1 LTNKQ
6 QQHNGVSIMTM
17 LMRLRLITAVAVVSS
32 AAALA
37 ATAQTQTPAPQ
48 TSPPPA
54 VKPEPAPTPPAGPQ
68 MKPSDSV
75 RGPLT
80 APKPSDTQSAA
91 PAKNPMIGLSVFSSD
106 GSKLGSVQSV
116 NAGSDGTVKAIRL
129 KTGGFLG
136 FGGKMVEIPEGK
148 FTKSG
153 ENVQLGMTADEVSKL
168 PEVKN
173 QS

>member
-1 LTNKQ
+1 
-6 QQHNGVSIMTM
+6 MTM
-17 LMRLRLITAVAVVSS
+17 LTRLRLIGAAVLVSS

-37 ATAQTQTPAPQ
+37 ASAQTQTPAPDTQ
-48 TSPPPA
+48 TTPPA
-54 VKPEPAPTPPAGPQ
+54 AKPEPAPTPSTSPSTPSTSPS
-68 MKPSDSV
+68 MKPSS
-75 RGPLT
+75 P
-80 APKPSDTQSAA
+80 AMPSTSDKQSAA

-116 NAGSDGTVKAIRL
+116 TAGSDGKAKAIRL

-136 FGGKMVEIPEGK
+136 FGGKLVEIPEGK

-153 ENVQLGMTADEVSKL
+153 DNVQLGLTSDEVSKL

>member
-1 LTNKQ
+1 
-6 QQHNGVSIMTM
+6 MTM
-17 LMRLRLITAVAVVSS
+17 LTRLRLIGAAAVVSS

-37 ATAQTQTPAPQ
+37 ASAQTQTPAPDTQ
-48 TSPPPA
+48 TTPPA
-54 VKPEPAPTPPAGPQ
+54 VKPEPAPTPPTG
-68 MKPSDSV
+68 MKPSETPRS
-75 RGPLT
+75 P
-80 APKPSDTQSAA
+80 AMPSTTDKQSAA

-116 NAGSDGTVKAIRL
+116 DAGLDGKVKAIRL

-136 FGGKMVEIPEGK
+136 FGGKLVEIPEGK

-153 ENVQLGMTADEVSKL
+153 DNVQLGLTSDEVSKL
-168 PEVKN
+168 PEIKN

>member
-1 LTNKQ
+1 
-6 QQHNGVSIMTM
+6 
-17 LMRLRLITAVAVVSS
+17 LRLIGAAVVVSS

-37 ATAQTQTPAPQ
+37 ASAQTQTPAPDTQ
-48 TSPPPA
+48 TTPPA
-54 VKPEPAPTPPAGPQ
+54 AKPEPAPTPSTSPA
-68 MKPSDSV
+68 MKPSS
-75 RGPLT
+75 PT
-80 APKPSDTQSAA
+80 MPSTSDKQSA
-91 PAKNPMIGLSVFSSD
+91 AKNPMVGLSVFSSD

-116 NAGSDGTVKAIRL
+116 TAGADGKAKAIRL

-136 FGGKMVEIPEGK
+136 FGGKLVEIPEGK

-153 ENVQLGMTADEVSKL
+153 DNVQLGLTSEEVSKL

>member
-1 LTNKQ
+1 
-6 QQHNGVSIMTM
+6 MTM
-17 LMRLRLITAVAVVSS
+17 LTRLRLIGAAVLVSS
-32 AAALA
+32 AATLA
-37 ATAQTQTPAPQ
+37 ASAQTQTPAPDTQ
-48 TSPPPA
+48 TTPPA
-54 VKPEPAPTPPAGPQ
+54 AKPEPAPPPSTSPA
-68 MKPSDSV
+68 MKPSS
-75 RGPLT
+75 PT
-80 APKPSDTQSAA
+80 MPSATDKQSAA

-116 NAGSDGTVKAIRL
+116 TAGSDGKVKAIRL

-136 FGGKMVEIPEGK
+136 FGGKLVEIPEGK

-153 ENVQLGMTADEVSKL
+153 DNVQLGLSSDEVSKL

>member
-1 LTNKQ
+1 
-6 QQHNGVSIMTM
+6 MTM
-17 LMRLRLITAVAVVSS
+17 LTRLRLIGAAAVVSS

-37 ATAQTQTPAPQ
+37 ASAQTQTPEPNTQ
-48 TSPPPA
+48 TTPPA
-54 VKPEPAPTPPAGPQ
+54 VKPEPAPTPPTGPTG
-68 MKPSDSV
+68 MKPSTD
-75 RGPLT
+75 
-80 APKPSDTQSAA
+80 KQSAA

-106 GSKLGSVQSV
+106 GSKLGAVQSV
-116 NAGSDGTVKAIRL
+116 DSGSDGKVKAIRL

-136 FGGKMVEIPEGK
+136 FGGKLVEIPEGK

-153 ENVQLGMTADEVSKL
+153 DNVQLGLTADEVSKL